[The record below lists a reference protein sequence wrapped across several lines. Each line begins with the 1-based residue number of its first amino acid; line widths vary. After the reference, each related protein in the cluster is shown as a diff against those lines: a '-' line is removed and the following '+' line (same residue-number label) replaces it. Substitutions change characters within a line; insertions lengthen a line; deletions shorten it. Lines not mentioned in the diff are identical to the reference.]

1 MSTVSIPE
9 LVAGHSTLIVVGSGG
24 VGKTTVAAALGYL
37 AAGCPDRRVLVLT
50 VDPARRLATALGLGD
65 VGGTPRRVDTGLGGE
80 LWVEMLDARQEWD
93 RLIST
98 HAPDEE
104 VRDAVLSNHLYRN
117 ITRRFVHSHEYVAM
131 ERLHRL
137 HATGEWDLIVLDT
150 PPSRNAL
157 DLLDAP
163 ARMCDFFG
171 GRLLRWLTAPA
182 TSRFALHAFRPF
194 TLVADRILGGPFVS
208 DLTEFFVLIKT
219 MEKGFVERA
228 NEVEK
233 SLSLESTNFVIVTTA
248 ERGPVGEVT
257 RLVQELERRRCRSG
271 VVVVNRATPV
281 PAANT
286 GDVGELS
293 VDVASRLVPDA
304 GSAVMATV
312 LEMMGETLGQMR
324 HSARAESEVLRSLP
338 EHIPAVRVPM
348 MDSDIADLDGI
359 RSLAQ
364 TLGESTAALA

>member
-9 LVAGHSTLIVVGSGG
+9 LVADHSTLIVAGSGG

-37 AAGCPDRRVLVLT
+37 AADRPDGRVLVLT
-50 VDPARRLATALGLGD
+50 VDPARRLATALGIGD
-65 VGGTPRRVDTGLGGE
+65 VGGVPRRVDTGLRGE

-98 HAPDEE
+98 HAPDEG
-104 VRDAVLSNHLYRN
+104 VRDAVLSNHLYRH
-117 ITRRFVHSHEYVAM
+117 ITRRFVQSHEYVAM

-137 HATGEWDLIVLDT
+137 HTTEEWDLIVLDT

-182 TSRFALHAFRPF
+182 TSRFALQAFRPI

-228 NEVEK
+228 TEVEK
-233 SLSLESTNFVIVTTA
+233 SLSQESTNFVIVTTA
-248 ERGPVGEVT
+248 ERGPAGEVM
-257 RLVQELERRRCRSG
+257 RLVQELARRRCRAG
-271 VVVVNRATPV
+271 VVVVNRTTPV
-281 PAANT
+281 PADDGNEAS
-286 GDVGELS
+286 VLS
-293 VDVASRLVPDA
+293 VDAASRLVPDA
-304 GSAVMATV
+304 APAVVTAV
-312 LEMMGETLGQMR
+312 VEMMGETLDQMR

-338 EHIPAVRVPM
+338 GDVPAVRVPM

-359 RSLAQ
+359 KGLARA
-364 TLGESTAALA
+364 LGASVPAVT